1 MMIIPI
7 GKLRGLQQ
15 CTFLRG
21 TIPCLV
27 INHQQNLR
35 KGLPGQPVSGFNF
48 VAAPLR
54 TIET

>member
-35 KGLPGQPVSGFNF
+35 KGLPGQPVSGFYS
-48 VAAPLR
+48 VATPFSRL
-54 TIET
+54 ET